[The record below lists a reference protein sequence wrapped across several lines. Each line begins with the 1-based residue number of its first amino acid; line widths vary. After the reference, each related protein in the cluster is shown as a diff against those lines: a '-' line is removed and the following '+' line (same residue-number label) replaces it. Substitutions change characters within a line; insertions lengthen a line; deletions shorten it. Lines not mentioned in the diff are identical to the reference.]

1 MQQLDVTNFRR
12 TYVAALVTLFVA
24 TALPAAE
31 TKKDY
36 QKIPDNV
43 VTFIEKAEKVFVDQD
58 AEGVR
63 DYLTEDFTWY
73 RVTEQGAEETVK
85 GRDETVALLSQFF
98 GQNNWVDSDVHRLGM
113 LGNILV
119 QVEVD
124 TFQTEDG
131 PKTVESLS
139 VYEFRDGKRWREWKF
154 YPSSDQPF

>member
-1 MQQLDVTNFRR
+1 MQRR
-12 TYVAALVTLFVA
+12 YIKYRLLQFL
-24 TALPAAE
+24 TALAILPIASVLFAAE
-31 TKKDY
+31 TIKNY
-36 QKIPDNV
+36 QKIPDDV
-43 VTFIEKAEKVFVDQD
+43 VTFIEQAEKVFVDQD

-63 DYLTEDFTWY
+63 DYLTEDFTWF
-73 RVTEQGAEETVK
+73 RVTEHGAEETVK

-139 VYEFRDGKRWREWKF
+139 VYEFRDCKRWREWKF